1 MNSNNE
7 DSLLDGIDADAEK
20 SLNEMLIGE
29 DGALDKKDED
39 EMLI

>member
-7 DSLLDGIDADAEK
+7 DSLLDGIDDDR
-20 SLNEMLIGE
+20 SLNEMLLNEEGGKE
-29 DGALDKKDED
+29 TD